1 MSLQGTLMLF
11 IGSLIAAMV
20 DPFFLIAAVAAFDDD
35 DEKNDVL
42 DRMLDET
49 RYPAFY

>member
-11 IGSLIAAMV
+11 IGSLIAATV

-35 DEKNDVL
+35 EKNDVL
-42 DRMLDET
+42 DRTLDET